1 MLKILKNYAFSIYLI
16 MGVVVGAILGLT
28 LGERATVL
36 QPFADIFLNMV
47 FCLIVPIVMCS
58 IAGSI
63 ASMENIGK
71 LRRILLTFLAL
82 VIGTGLLTCVL
93 ALVVGVIF
101 DPAKGAQLEL
111 GANEQ
116 IEANVDIVSMLT
128 TNDFVNLLSLS
139 NMLPLIIFSLALGIA
154 TSLIGEK
161 GRPLAA
167 MLNSCTAA
175 LSKVVEF
182 IMKIAPFG
190 IACYFASYV
199 GKMGGSVVTSI
210 VRLSI
215 IYVVFCV
222 VFFALYGTFFSWF
235 GGGVEGVRRYW
246 RHIWLPLTTAAGTC
260 SSTASIPANLEATK
274 AMGIP
279 AEVRNV
285 VVPLAASTF
294 KNGVVAV
301 QIFKILFLLGV
312 FERDLDVKNIVLAI
326 LVAIVSGVI
335 VGTIPSGGFIGEM
348 FICSA
353 FGFPT
358 SVVPIIVVMG
368 TLTDSFC
375 TSTSITG
382 APASCMTISRIVEGK
397 GWVNRKLDEADQSDD
412 TEVSVLQS
420 AV

>member
-1 MLKILKNYAFSIYLI
+1 MLKVLKNYAFSIYLI
-16 MGVVVGAILGLT
+16 AGVVVGAILGLT
-28 LGERATVL
+28 LGEKATVL

-47 FCLIVPIVMCS
+47 FCLIVPIVMTS

-71 LRRILLTFLAL
+71 LKRILLTFLAMVL
-82 VIGTGLLTCVL
+82 GTGLLTCVL
-93 ALVVGVIF
+93 ALITGIIF
-101 DPAKGAQLEL
+101 DPAEGAVLDL
-111 GANEQ
+111 GAE
-116 IEANVDIVSMLT
+116 EEVAANVDIVSMLT
-128 TNDFVNLLSLS
+128 TDDFVNLLSLD

-161 GRPLAA
+161 GKPLTAV
-167 MLNSCTAA
+167 LNSCTAA

-182 IMKIAPFG
+182 VMKIAPFG

-199 GKMGGSVVTSI
+199 GQMGGSVVTSI

-215 IYVVFCV
+215 IYVVFCI
-222 VFFALYGTFFSWF
+222 VFFAAYGTFFSWF
-235 GGGVEGVRRYW
+235 GGGREGVRRYW
-246 RHIWLPLTTAAGTC
+246 KNIWLPLTTAAGTC

-279 AEVRNV
+279 GEIRNV

-294 KNGVVAV
+294 KNGVVSV

-312 FERDLDVKNIVLAI
+312 FERDLNVQNILLAI

-382 APASCMTISRIVEGK
+382 APASCMTIARIVEGK
-397 GWVNRKLDEADQSDD
+397 DWINRKVSDD
-412 TEVSVLQS
+412 DADAGVTVLQS

>member
-1 MLKILKNYAFSIYLI
+1 MLKVLKNYAFSIYLI
-16 MGVVVGAILGLT
+16 AGVVVGAILGLT
-28 LGERATVL
+28 LGEKATVL

-47 FCLIVPIVMCS
+47 FCLIVPIVLCS

-71 LRRILLTFLAL
+71 LKKILLAFLAMM
-82 VIGTGLLTCVL
+82 VGTGLITAVL
-93 ALVVGVIF
+93 AVLTGVVF
-101 DPAKGAQLEL
+101 DPAKGAVLDL
-111 GANEQ
+111 GNDKDIA
-116 IEANVDIVSMLT
+116 ANVDIVSMLT
-128 TNDFVNLLSLS
+128 TDDFVNLLSLK
-139 NMLPLIIFSLALGIA
+139 NMLPLIIFSLMLGIA
-154 TSLIGEK
+154 TSMIGDK
-161 GRPLAA
+161 GKPLVA

-175 LSKVVEF
+175 LSKMVEF
-182 IMKIAPFG
+182 VMKIAPFG

-199 GKMGGSVVTSI
+199 GKMDGSVVGSI
-210 VRLSI
+210 VRLSV
-215 IYVVFCV
+215 IYVCFSV

-235 GGGVEGVRRYW
+235 GGGREGVRRYW
-246 RHIWLPLTTAAGTC
+246 KHIWLPLTTAAGTC

-279 AEVRNV
+279 GEVRNV

-294 KNGVVAV
+294 KNGVISV
-301 QIFKILFLLGV
+301 QVFKILFLLGV
-312 FERDLDVKNIVLAI
+312 FDREINIQNI
-326 LVAIVSGVI
+326 LLTIAVALVSGII

-353 FGFPT
+353 FGFPA

-375 TSTSITG
+375 TGTSITN
-382 APASCMTISRIVEGK
+382 APASCMTIARIVEGK
-397 GWVNRKLDEADQSDD
+397 DWIKRSLTEGDRESDEEI
-412 TEVSVLQS
+412 TVLQS

>member
-1 MLKILKNYAFSIYLI
+1 MLKVLKNYAFSLYLI
-16 MGVVVGAILGLT
+16 AGVVVGALLGLS
-28 LGERATVL
+28 LGEKATVL
-36 QPFADIFLNMV
+36 QPFADIFLNLV
-47 FCLIVPIVMCS
+47 FCLIVPIVLCS

-71 LRRILLTFLAL
+71 LRKILLTFLAM
-82 VIGTGLLTCVL
+82 VIGTGLLTCLL
-93 ALVVGVIF
+93 ALATGLIF
-101 DPAKGAQLEL
+101 DPAKGAILDL
-111 GANEQ
+111 GADED
-116 IEANVDIVSMLT
+116 IAANVDIVSMLT
-128 TNDFVNLLSLS
+128 TDDFVNLLSLK
-139 NMLPLIIFSLALGIA
+139 NMLPLIIFSLMLGIA
-154 TSLIGEK
+154 TSLIGDK
-161 GRPLAA
+161 GKPLVA

-175 LSKVVEF
+175 LSKMVEF
-182 IMKIAPFG
+182 VMKIAPFG

-199 GKMGGSVVTSI
+199 GKMGSSVVGSI

-215 IYVVFCV
+215 IYVVFCI

-235 GGGVEGVRRYW
+235 GGGAEGVRRYW
-246 RHIWLPLTTAAGTC
+246 KHIWLPLTTAADTC

-279 AEVRNV
+279 GEVRNV

-294 KNGVVAV
+294 KNGVVSV

-312 FERDLDVKNIVLAI
+312 FHRDVDAKAILLAI
-326 LVAIVSGVI
+326 AVALISGVI

-375 TSTSITG
+375 TGTSITG
-382 APASCMTISRIVEGK
+382 APASCMTIARIVEGK
-397 GWVNRKLDEADQSDD
+397 EWINRHEDDD
-412 TEVSVLQS
+412 TAAVTVLQS